1 MSHAPCP
8 YTMIFYAE
16 NKNIDRTRWDELISQ
31 SPNGLIYSYSW
42 FLDVVCESWDALVE
56 DEYRAV
62 LPLPRRKKY
71 GIEYIFQ
78 PFYTN
83 QFGVISRE
91 DVSPEKVNSFLQGIP
106 KRFKY
111 VDIML
116 NFQNRTN
123 TPDYKITE
131 RKAQFLNL
139 NSSYDEIRKKYDSN
153 LKRNLQ
159 KAEKNNLTVK
169 EGVPAETVTEYFRN
183 AKGNEL
189 GNFSEEDY
197 KTLTK
202 ILITASG
209 KGNAFTLGAYNSNND
224 LLAAAGFLKDNKRII
239 FLKGG
244 STAEGRETGAMH
256 LIMDAV
262 IRQEQH
268 KNLLFDFGGS
278 IVETVAR
285 FYKSFGAEDYLYL
298 HVKRNLLPLYLRWLK
313 K

>member
-1 MSHAPCP
+1 
-8 YTMIFYAE
+8 MISFVE
-16 NKNIDRTRWDELISQ
+16 NKSIDRSKWENLISR
-31 SPNGLIYSYSW
+31 SSNGLIYGYSW
-42 FLDVVCESWDALVE
+42 FLDLVCENWDALIE
-56 DEYRAV
+56 DDYRAV

-83 QFGVISRE
+83 QFGVISQE
-91 DVSPEKVNSFLQGIP
+91 EVNIEKVNSFLQSIP
-106 KRFKY
+106 KRFRY

-116 NFQNRTN
+116 NFQNRT
-123 TPDYKITE
+123 TASGYKITE

-139 NSSYDEIRKKYDSN
+139 NSGYDEIRKKYDTN

-159 KAEKNNLTVK
+159 KAEKNNLVVK
-169 EGVPAETVTEYFRN
+169 ADVPAETVTEYFRK
-183 AKGNEL
+183 AKGNEI
-189 GNFSEEDY
+189 GDFSESDY
-197 KTLTK
+197 KTLTQ
-202 ILITASG
+202 ILTTASA
-209 KGNAFTLGAYNSNND
+209 KGNAFTLGAYSNSNE

-244 STAEGRETGAMH
+244 SSARGRETGAMH
-256 LIMDAV
+256 LIMDYV
-262 IRQEQH
+262 IQQEQN

-278 IVETVAR
+278 MVDSVAR

-298 HVKRNLLPLYLRWLK
+298 HVKRNLLPFYLRWLK

>member
-1 MSHAPCP
+1 
-8 YTMIFYAE
+8 MISYVE
-16 NKNIDRTRWDELISQ
+16 NKNIDRSRWDHLISQ

-42 FLDVVCESWDALVE
+42 FLDVVCESWDALIE
-56 DEYRAV
+56 DDYKAV
-62 LPLPRRKKY
+62 LPLPQRKKY

-83 QFGVISRE
+83 QFGVICKE
-91 DVSPEKVNSFLQGIP
+91 DVSPEKVNFFLQSIP

-131 RKAQFLNL
+131 RRAQFLNL
-139 NSSYDEIRKKYDSN
+139 NSSHDEIRKSYDSN

-159 KAEKNNLTVK
+159 RAEKNNLVVK
-169 EGVPAETVTEYFRN
+169 ANVPAEAVTEYFRK

-202 ILITASG
+202 ILITASN
-209 KGNAFTLGAYNSNND
+209 KGNAFTLGAYNNNNE

-244 STAEGRETGAMH
+244 STAVGRESGATH
-256 LIMDAV
+256 LVMDAV
-262 IRQEQH
+262 IRQEQR

-278 IVETVAR
+278 IVDSVAR

-298 HVKRNLLPLYLRWLK
+298 HVKRNLLPFYLRWLK